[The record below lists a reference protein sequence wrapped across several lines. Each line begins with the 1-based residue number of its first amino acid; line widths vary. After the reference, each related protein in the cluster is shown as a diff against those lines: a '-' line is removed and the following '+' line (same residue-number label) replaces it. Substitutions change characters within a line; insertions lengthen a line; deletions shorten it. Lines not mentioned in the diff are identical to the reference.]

1 MCIHYIL
8 YLFVLYNVSF
18 PKHCLEAKDECEEL
32 YRIFTALS
40 FVEPHI
46 DYFTLFCGESSNLN
60 PFLLTN
66 PHFCELQHL

>member
-1 MCIHYIL
+1 MCIPSIL
-8 YLFVLYNVSF
+8 YLFVLHNVSL
-18 PKHCLEAKDECEEL
+18 PKRCLEAKAKCKEL

-46 DYFTLFCGESSNLN
+46 DYSTLFCGGGCNSS

-66 PHFCELQHL
+66 PHFSELQHL